1 MPKDACLFLRSS
13 VPCLIL
19 LAMASCDPGRPQPNA
34 SGSTSAVVDAAV
46 DRVLLGVG
54 GAPVCNSAHPPSDT
68 PTSGNDG
75 GVGAGGAPG
84 VDAGAGGEPDGAV
97 DARAVDAGK
106 IDAGGGGTTASG
118 GTSGGPGGAG
128 VGGARGGAPGATGG
142 TGAGGLGAGGL
153 GGDGRGDGR
162 GGGGAAGQAG
172 GAGHA
177 SAGGASGAGGAL
189 TGAAGGGGGSVPG
202 APAPQHG
209 DLAIVELLINP
220 ASTDTGREWIE
231 LVNRTSHALDLS
243 TLHIADA
250 ANDAPVDFG
259 ALSPVLGAGARA
271 VLIQSADVAKNGGVS
286 LTTTWGGSFG
296 TRVSLNND
304 TDTITVCVG
313 PCATGV
319 VVDQVTWD
327 ATLQGD
333 YDGHALVIDDA
344 GHRCPA
350 SASFGDAGSFGT
362 PGAQNP
368 ACP

>member
-1 MPKDACLFLRSS
+1 MPKYACLLHRSLC
-13 VPCLIL
+13 PCLL
-19 LAMASCDPGRPQPNA
+19 LFVIASCDPSRPQPNS

-54 GAPVCNSAHPPSDT
+54 GAPACNNAHPATDL
-68 PTSGNDG
+68 PTGGNDG

-84 VDAGAGGEPDGAV
+84 VDAGPGGETDAGV
-97 DARAVDAGK
+97 DARPADAGK
-106 IDAGGGGTTASG
+106 VDAGGGGTTASG
-118 GTSGGPGGAG
+118 GGGGGNTAG
-128 VGGARGGAPGATGG
+128 VGGARGGAPGSTGG
-142 TGAGGLGAGGL
+142 TGAGGFGGGGGGGGGEVRGA
-153 GGDGRGDGR
+153 
-162 GGGGAAGQAG
+162 GGAAGQAG
-172 GAGHA
+172 VAGHS
-177 SAGGASGAGGAL
+177 SAGGVGG
-189 TGAAGGGGGSVPG
+189 AGGGGAGGMGGTVSG

-209 DLAIVELLINP
+209 ELAIVELLINP

-231 LVNRTSHALDLS
+231 LVNRTTHALDLS

-250 ANDAPVDFG
+250 SNDAPVDFG
-259 ALSPVLGAGARA
+259 ALPPVLSAGARA

-286 LTTTWGGSFG
+286 LATTWGGSFG

-304 TDTITVCVG
+304 TDTISVCAG
-313 PCATGV
+313 PCASGTLI
-319 VVDQVTWD
+319 DQATWD

-350 SASFGDAGSFGT
+350 TAPFGDAGSFGT
-362 PGAQNP
+362 PGTANV